1 MRARDALRQAAAK
14 LSGDTARLDAELLLA
29 HLLGVERL
37 RLLLDHLDDMIDET
51 AYDALIARR
60 VTGEPIAYITGHRE
74 FWSLD
79 LLVTPDVL
87 VPRPDSET
95 LIAAAI
101 AALPA
106 DAAPC
111 VLDLGT
117 GSGCLLLA
125 ALNQWPKS
133 WGVGIDRSEAA
144 LRVARAN
151 ALHTGIGDR
160 ARFLVGSWGEA
171 LSGRFDLILCNP
183 PYIGTTEKVAPDVPA
198 FEPVAALFAGPD
210 GLDDYRRIIPQLA
223 ALLAPGGSAHLE
235 IGHTQAD
242 LVSELARDAR
252 LEPSVRLDIEG
263 RARCVSLRSQAG

>member
-14 LSGDTARLDAELLLA
+14 LPGDTARLDAELLLA
-29 HLLGVERL
+29 HLFGVERL
-37 RLLLDHLDDMIDET
+37 RLLLDHLDDQVDGA
-51 AYDALIARR
+51 AYDGLIARR
-60 VTGEPIAYITGHRE
+60 ATGEPIAYITGHRE

-87 VPRPDSET
+87 IPRPDSET
-95 LIAAAI
+95 LIEAAV

-106 DAAPC
+106 DAAPR

-125 ALNQWPKS
+125 ALSQWPRG
-133 WGVGIDRSEAA
+133 WGVGVDRSEAA

-151 ALHTGIGDR
+151 ASHTGIGDR
-160 ARFLVGSWGEA
+160 ACFLAGHWGEA

-183 PYIGTTEKVAPDVPA
+183 PYIGTNEAVAPEVRA
-198 FEPVAALFAGPD
+198 FEPMTALFAGRD
-210 GLDDYRRIIPQLA
+210 GLDDYRRIIPQLT

-235 IGHTQAD
+235 IGHAQAD
-242 LVSELARDAR
+242 LVSELARDAM
-252 LEPSVRLDIEG
+252 LEPSVRFDIEG
-263 RARCVSLRSQAG
+263 RARCVSLRPQAV